1 MTCPESLIYYHL
13 NRGIIS
19 EIISASVNEFLVA
32 NVK

>member
-1 MTCPESLIYYHL
+1 MNCPESQIYYHL
-13 NRGIIS
+13 NGGIIS